1 MSKWGSKYIMNM
13 AYKILKNNEAYAPEL
28 YFVAC
33 RCCVSR
39 KWVDGEEEMV
49 FEDNSFLNFDEDHIY
64 TSGGQVTK
72 RNIDYSVLDQG

>member
-1 MSKWGSKYIMNM
+1 MNT

-39 KWVDGEEEMV
+39 NWVDGEEEIV
-49 FEDNSFLNFDEDHIY
+49 FEDNSFLSFDEAHIY
-64 TSGGQVTK
+64 TSGGQFK
-72 RNIDYSVLDQG
+72 KPAIDYSVLDLY